1 MELTNYSQIPKD
13 MLVASIHE
21 RPRKDGTSSYRLMWR
36 ENGRPEHETFHDR
49 KEAEMWQRLL
59 EANGN
64 SLTKAQAVYASGQ
77 VEGPTVQE
85 AMTAHVDQL
94 VGTTPYTLKRYRDSI
109 RLHFSGPLGQMKV
122 KSVTYDSVVDW
133 IKWMQDRGKSPKT
146 ISDKHGLLSATFET
160 QVRYGIIDRNPCK
173 GVRLPKKV
181 RVGDDGDDI
190 DMDDYRAIRD
200 RIDPHFRPFLDF
212 LVGTGCRFSE
222 ATALVGKDFQL
233 DLETPLV
240 LITKAHKLGGDEN
253 PARYIGEPK
262 SAKSR
267 RRVSLAPSTVYA
279 VRPLVEQALRDKGR
293 VFRMKEDGEFTAQA
307 FYNRA
312 WQPARKAAGL
322 GVGDEKHVVVHSLR
336 HLHAAIM
343 LHNGMSLY
351 ELSVRMGHNSIQI
364 TADLYAHLLP
374 EAHFNGA
381 QVAHKALGGVPVSDT
396 VIELEDVS

>member
-1 MELTNYSQIPKD
+1 
-13 MLVASIHE
+13 
-21 RPRKDGTSSYRLMWR
+21 MWR
-36 ENGRPEHETFHDR
+36 ENGRPEHETFHDL

-64 SLTKAQAVYASGQ
+64 SLTKAQAVYDSGRI
-77 VEGPTVQE
+77 EGPTVQE

-122 KSVTYDSVVDW
+122 KAVTYDSIIDW
-133 IKWMQDRGKSPKT
+133 IKWMQGRDLSPKT

-160 QVRYGIIDRNPCK
+160 QVRHGMIPRNPCK

-190 DMDDYRAIRD
+190 DMDDYKAIREC
-200 RIDPHFRPFLDF
+200 IDPHFRPFLDF

-233 DLETPLV
+233 DSQPPLV
-240 LITKAHKLGGDEN
+240 FITKAHKLGGEGE
-253 PARYIGEPK
+253 ARYIGEPK

-307 FYNRA
+307 FYNKA

-322 GVGDEKHVVVHSLR
+322 GVGDDKHVVVHSLR

-343 LHNGMSLY
+343 LHAGMSLY
-351 ELSVRMGHNSIQI
+351 ELSTRMGHNSIQI
-364 TADLYAHLLP
+364 TADLYASLVP
-374 EAHFNGA
+374 DAHFRGA
-381 QVAHKALGGVPVSDT
+381 EHAAKALGEVPPDALT
-396 VIELEDVS
+396 A